1 MNCKS
6 LVMLCCLL
14 PLASGVES
22 AAAEPPPLKPIA
34 ELELPRY
41 VGRWYELAKLPNFFQ
56 NQCVSDT
63 TAEYVLNDRGGV
75 DVTNRCRR
83 EDGEFAQ
90 AKGEARRVGDGP
102 EPTFEVRFAP
112 AWLSFIPLVWGDYWV
127 IDLDTDY
134 QLAAVSEPRRKY
146 LWILSRTPRVDPARY
161 EALRQ
166 RLLDKDFD
174 LSELELT
181 THGEPEPIASTQAPA
196 SP

>member
-1 MNCKS
+1 MKFKS
-6 LVMLCCLL
+6 LVLLLC
-14 PLASGVES
+14 LAPIISGVS
-22 AAAEPPPLKPIA
+22 PAVAEPPPLKPIA

-41 VGRWYELAKLPNFFQ
+41 VGRWYEIAKLPNFFQ
-56 NQCVSDT
+56 KQCVSDT

-90 AKGEARRVGDGP
+90 AKGEARRVGEGP

-127 IDLDTDY
+127 IDLDPEY

-161 EALRQ
+161 DALRQ
-166 RLLDKDFD
+166 RLLDQGFD
-174 LSELELT
+174 LSALEPT
-181 THGEPEPIASTQAPA
+181 THGEPEPIASTQEAATP
-196 SP
+196 